1 MPFTAPALRA
11 KELTVRR
18 AASPAEETVRTARTS
33 AGTTSRVVRKENLRS
48 RVVVSLSTG
57 PRHAMDLS
65 VAGSTRFR
73 PKGDA
78 EGRGY
83 HESVSQ
89 LTPEERGELAYYA
102 GYEPPEPVRHEPRFR
117 FLRKLAA
124 PFVLVGALLLK
135 FKFIFF
141 AIFKFKIFTT
151 SGTMLVSVAA
161 YTLFW
166 GWKFAFGFV
175 LLMFVHEMGHVLE
188 AKRQGIPV
196 SAPIF
201 IPFLGAAI
209 IPKAAF
215 PNVWAEAKL
224 AAGGPI
230 LGSIGAAA
238 VWIAGEAYD
247 SEFLIALA
255 FTGFFLNLIN
265 LLPVSPLDGGRMAA
279 ALHPALWIVGLI
291 GLVGLTFLAPNPIL
305 ILILVLGGLDVW
317 NRWKTRNSVAGL
329 EYYRVEPWQKGV
341 IAGLYL
347 GLIIALAASMSA
359 THIEKD
365 F

>member
-1 MPFTAPALRA
+1 
-11 KELTVRR
+11 
-18 AASPAEETVRTARTS
+18 
-33 AGTTSRVVRKENLRS
+33 
-48 RVVVSLSTG
+48 VVVYLSTG
-57 PRHAMDLS
+57 WRHAMGLA
-65 VAGSTRFR
+65 VKGSTRFR
-73 PKGDA
+73 PKGES

-83 HESVSQ
+83 HDSVSQ
-89 LTPEERGELAYYA
+89 LTPEEQAELAYYA

-117 FLRKLAA
+117 ILRKLAT
-124 PFVLVGALLLK
+124 PFVVLGALLLK

-151 SGTMLVSVAA
+151 SATMLVSVGA

-166 GWKFAFGFV
+166 GWKFAVGFV

-209 IPKAAF
+209 IPKEAF
-215 PNVWAEAKL
+215 PNAWAEAKL
-224 AAGGPI
+224 AVAGPI
-230 LGSIGAAA
+230 LGSIGAAG

-279 ALHPALWIVGLI
+279 ALHPGLWIVGLI
-291 GLVGLTFLAPNPIL
+291 GLAGLTILAPNPIL

-317 NRWKTRNSVAGL
+317 NRWKTRKSLEGV
-329 EYYRVEPWQKGV
+329 EYYRVEPWQKV
-341 IAGLYL
+341 VVAGLYL
-347 GLIIALAASMSA
+347 GLVITLAVAMSA

>member
-1 MPFTAPALRA
+1 M
-11 KELTVRR
+11 
-18 AASPAEETVRTARTS
+18 
-33 AGTTSRVVRKENLRS
+33 G
-48 RVVVSLSTG
+48 
-57 PRHAMDLS
+57 LS

-102 GYEPPEPVRHEPRFR
+102 GYEPPEPVRHEPRLR
-117 FLRKLAA
+117 ILRKLAA
-124 PFVLVGALLLK
+124 PFLLVGALLLK

-151 SGTMLVSVAA
+151 SATMLVSVAA

-166 GWKFAFGFV
+166 GWKFAVGFV

-201 IPFLGAAI
+201 VPFLGAAI
-209 IPKAAF
+209 IPKEAF

-255 FTGFFLNLIN
+255 FTGFLLNLFN
-265 LLPVSPLDGGRMAA
+265 LLPISPLDGGRMAA

-291 GLVGLTFLAPNPIL
+291 GLAGLTVLAPNPIL

-317 NRWKTRNSVAGL
+317 NRWKTRKSLEGV

-341 IAGLYL
+341 VAGLYL
-347 GLIIALAASMSA
+347 GLVIALAVAMSA
-359 THIEKD
+359 SHIEKD

>member
-11 KELTVRR
+11 NELTVWR
-18 AASPAEETVRTARTS
+18 AASPTDETVSTARTS

-57 PRHAMDLS
+57 RCDPMGLS
-65 VAGSTRFR
+65 VSGSTRFR
-73 PKGDA
+73 PKGDS

-89 LTPEERGELAYYA
+89 LTPEEQAELAYYA

-117 FLRKLAA
+117 ILRKLAT
-124 PFVLVGALLLK
+124 PFVLLGALLLK

-151 SGTMLVSVAA
+151 SATMLVSVGA

-166 GWKFAFGFV
+166 GWKFAVGFV
-175 LLMFVHEMGHVLE
+175 LLMLVHELGHVFE

-209 IPKAAF
+209 IPKEAF

-230 LGSIGAAA
+230 MGSIGAAA

-279 ALHPALWIVGLI
+279 ALHPGLWIVGLI
-291 GLVGLTFLAPNPIL
+291 GLAGLTVLAPNPIL
-305 ILILVLGGLDVW
+305 ILILVLGALDVW
-317 NRWKTRNSVAGL
+317 NRWKTRKSLEGV
-329 EYYRVEPWQKGV
+329 EYYRVETWQKGV

-347 GLIIALAASMSA
+347 GLVIALALAMSA